1 MPLGNRGSDV
11 IGLTVKCLAV
21 VAAVRKWFFFR
32 SQCQLPGRQSMHAC
46 VVHAGAVLW
55 VVFGAR
61 VSNHLRQD
69 DRSSGGN
76 ETIRPMGRF
85 VLFALR
91 SAENP
96 LVYSVPQY
104 HKLECGIPAHSAIQA
119 FVLHCCVSSNP
130 VPEIHL
136 AHVSFVS

>member
-1 MPLGNRGSDV
+1 MLLGNRGSDV
-11 IGLTVKCLAV
+11 IGLTVKALAV
-21 VAAVRKWFFFR
+21 VVAVRTWLCFR
-32 SQCQLPGRQSMHAC
+32 SQCQLLGRPSMHAC

-55 VVFGAR
+55 VVFAAR

-85 VLFALR
+85 VFFALR
-91 SAENP
+91 SAANP
-96 LVYSVPQY
+96 LVYSAPQY
-104 HKLECGIPAHSAIQA
+104 HTLECGIPAHSAIQA
-119 FVLHCCVSSNP
+119 FVLHCCASSNP

-136 AHVSFVS
+136 GHVSFVS